1 MKVLITGS
9 AGLIG
14 TALTKKFL
22 SLGVEV
28 IEFDSVYDP
37 TCPRHGNI
45 LNDKHLSHC
54 MEGVNGVIHLAAVS
68 RVLFG
73 ERQPE
78 LCWKTNVEGTKN
90 VLQAALESQKSPW
103 FLYASSREVYG
114 EQKQLNVNESASLA
128 PVNVYGQSKAA
139 AEEAV
144 KTAVKQGL
152 KASIMRFSNVF
163 GSIHDHRDRVVPAF
177 CLAAAN
183 GTSIRV
189 DGRKNLFDFTFLND
203 VVYGV
208 LAMVMYI
215 CTKRIAPP
223 PIHFTTGRA
232 TSLEEIA
239 LFAQKNSVHPVEII
253 DAPSRSF
260 DVSSFSGDP
269 KRAETLLGWKGATS
283 VEEGMRQ
290 LINEFRLSSMIKLHA

>member
-14 TALTKKFL
+14 TALTKKFI

-28 IEFDSVYDP
+28 IEFDSVYDQ
-37 TCPRHGNI
+37 TCSRHGDI
-45 LNDKHLSHC
+45 LDYKRVTNRLEAAD
-54 MEGVNGVIHLAAVS
+54 GIIHLAAVS

-73 ERQPE
+73 ERQPK
-78 LCWKTNVEGTKN
+78 LCWETNVEGTKN
-90 VLQAALESQKSPW
+90 VLQAALESRRKPW

-114 EQKQLNVNESASLA
+114 EQRQLNVNESAHMA
-128 PVNVYGQSKAA
+128 PVNVYGESKAA

-144 KTAVKQGL
+144 KRAAKQGL

-163 GSIHDHRDRVVPAF
+163 GSIHDHSDRVVPAF
-177 CLAAAN
+177 CLAAVN
-183 GTSIRV
+183 GTNIRV
-189 DGRKNLFDFTFLND
+189 DGRRNLFDFTFLSD
-203 VVYGV
+203 VVSGV
-208 LAMVMYI
+208 LALVTHV
-215 CTKRIAPP
+215 CTKPSAPP

-239 LFAQKNSVHPVEII
+239 LFAKKSSSHPIEII
-253 DAPSRSF
+253 EAPSRSF

-269 KRAETLLGWKGATS
+269 TRAETLLGWRGTTS

-290 LINEFRLSSMIKLHA
+290 LINEFRLSSMIKSHA